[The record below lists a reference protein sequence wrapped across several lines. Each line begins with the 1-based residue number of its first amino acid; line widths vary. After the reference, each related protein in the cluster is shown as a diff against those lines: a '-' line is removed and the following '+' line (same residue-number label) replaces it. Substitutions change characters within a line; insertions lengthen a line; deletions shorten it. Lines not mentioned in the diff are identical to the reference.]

1 MFDNDI
7 VTKNKIF
14 DQLVPLFKFFQLI
27 HNLNLWRFFFF
38 LTLQFFEIQNLLEK
52 RSVFVEN
59 VRILQVKL
67 VDDFKF
73 IFCSVF
79 NVGVNVREKALPFI
93 IFLPLFDLREFKWL
107 KNYCFTFNKQ
117 ILSPFKSS
125 IIL

>member
-27 HNLNLWRFFFF
+27 HNLNLWRFIFF

-52 RSVFVEN
+52 GNVFVEN
-59 VRILQVKL
+59 MRILQVKL

-79 NVGVNVREKALPFI
+79 DVGVNVREKALPFI
-93 IFLPLFDLREFKWL
+93 IFLTLFDLREFKRL
-107 KNYCFTFNKQ
+107 ENYCFAFDKQ

-125 IIL
+125 FIL